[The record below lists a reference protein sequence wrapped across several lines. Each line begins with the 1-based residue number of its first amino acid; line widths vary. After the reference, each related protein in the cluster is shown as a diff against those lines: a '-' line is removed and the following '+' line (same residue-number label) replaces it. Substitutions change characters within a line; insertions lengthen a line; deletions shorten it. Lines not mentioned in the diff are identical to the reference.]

1 MISKK
6 LIGTKPV
13 QANLRPDLKL
23 KFCLSSM
30 SMITFALLFYLTTS
44 IYKIEQFLGRY
55 GFLNCS
61 EIWLF
66 LMVHPHTILI
76 LDTDTASTLCISN
89 HHLKTIALK
98 NSAAGTIIRGTR
110 VVQKNTGT

>member
-13 QANLRPDLKL
+13 QVNLRPDLKL

-66 LMVHPHTILI
+66 FNGPPSYNPHTRYGYSLYPVYFQPPPKNY
-76 LDTDTASTLCISN
+76 S
-89 HHLKTIALK
+89 LKEF
-98 NSAAGTIIRGTR
+98 SRWHYY
-110 VVQKNTGT
+110 

>member
-13 QANLRPDLKL
+13 QVNLRPDLKL

-66 LMVHPHTILI
+66 LMVRPHIILI
-76 LDTDTASTLCISN
+76 LDTDTASTLCN
-89 HHLKTIALK
+89 YRRA
-98 NSAAGTIIRGTR
+98 
-110 VVQKNTGT
+110 VQGCPILAQCPSLLSRW